1 MAFPLRKVL
10 ISDEVDPK
18 CVTILQ
24 NNGINVEKNTKLSK
38 EELLAKIPVSSLTV
52 HFRDKCNCKLKK
64 MTRMSSHSPVLT
76 DADEGAAVFIN
87 Q

>member
-52 HFRDKCNCKLKK
+52 HFRDKCKLKK
-64 MTRMSSHSPVLT
+64 ITRMSSHSPVLT
-76 DADEGAAVFIN
+76 DADAGAAVFIN